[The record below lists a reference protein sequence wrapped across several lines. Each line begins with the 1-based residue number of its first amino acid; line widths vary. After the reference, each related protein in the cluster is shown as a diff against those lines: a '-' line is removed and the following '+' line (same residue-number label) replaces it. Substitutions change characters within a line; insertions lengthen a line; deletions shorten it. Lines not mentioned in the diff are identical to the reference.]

1 MSTNRAELTTDKR
14 WQQWIR
20 EHPVL
25 GPALAGLI
33 ATQLATIVGYYL
45 RGIGLPQVP
54 WPLFN
59 GALFAPAGEFGS
71 PASFFVGQSIHMVDG
86 VLFAI
91 LFVVLVRSRI
101 PLPNTN
107 MGNVGKGLVYSMV
120 MALVSAGFLVPY
132 CYAPKSGYGF
142 FSFES
147 PDTWKLPLSI
157 LIFHAVYGYFLGLL
171 ANPGSG
177 DDYPAA
183 TH

>member
-1 MSTNRAELTTDKR
+1 MNANATQVSTDVR
-14 WQQWIR
+14 WRRWLG

-33 ATQLATIVGYYL
+33 AVQLATIVGYYL

-86 VLFAI
+86 VIFAI
-91 LFVVLVRSRI
+91 LFVVLVRSKI
-101 PLPNTN
+101 PLPNTY
-107 MGNVGKGLVYSMV
+107 MGNVGKGLIYSMV
-120 MALVSAGFLVPY
+120 MAVISAGFLVPY
-132 CYAPKSGYGF
+132 VYAPKSGYGV
-142 FSFES
+142 FSFGT
-147 PDTWKLPLSI
+147 PDGWKLPLSI

-171 ANPGSG
+171 TSTANG
-177 DDYPAA
+177 D
-183 TH
+183 